1 MSQEQVSQ
9 LLQELKI
16 GLAAFNLSLKYGVT
30 ISRKFINESQWKSL
44 NSALLLNIR
53 MEAIAA

>member
-30 ISRKFINESQWKSL
+30 ISWKFINESQWKSL